1 MNPKLSLI
9 DTHCDTAYE
18 LFHRG
23 EHLDRNSCHIDLEKA
38 SCYQHYAQYFA
49 VWSNKR
55 LDDEACWQDFLKI
68 TDYFQA
74 ELDRLS
80 DRAVQVRT
88 GAELDAAW
96 AAGKTAAILAV
107 EDARLTAGHIER
119 LDVLKRKGVRY
130 MTLMWSGETCVGGS
144 HNTQSGLTDFGKQL
158 VAGCFERGIIPD
170 VSHASEQSVDDL
182 IPLARQY
189 GKPFIASHSNSHEVC
204 GHTRN
209 LRDRHFAV
217 IRELGGIIGINL
229 CPAFLTDTNARPATM
244 DDILAHIDHFM
255 ELGGEDVVGLGCDL
269 DGTDL
274 PEGFSH
280 VGDLLKI
287 ADALAQRNYTEELIE
302 KIFWKNYRCFA
313 LRNL

>member
-9 DTHCDTAYE
+9 DTHCDTTYE

-144 HNTQSGLTDFGKQL
+144 HNTRSGLTDFGKQL
-158 VAGCFERGIIPD
+158 VAGWLR
-170 VSHASEQSVDDL
+170 
-182 IPLARQY
+182 ARHH
-189 GKPFIASHSNSHEVC
+189 P
-204 GHTRN
+204 
-209 LRDRHFAV
+209 
-217 IRELGGIIGINL
+217 
-229 CPAFLTDTNARPATM
+229 
-244 DDILAHIDHFM
+244 
-255 ELGGEDVVGLGCDL
+255 
-269 DGTDL
+269 
-274 PEGFSH
+274 
-280 VGDLLKI
+280 
-287 ADALAQRNYTEELIE
+287 
-302 KIFWKNYRCFA
+302 
-313 LRNL
+313 

>member
-80 DRAVQVRT
+80 DRAVQVRSLHP
-88 GAELDAAW
+88 GVSFEE
-96 AAGKTAAILAV
+96 V
-107 EDARLTAGHIER
+107 
-119 LDVLKRKGVRY
+119 DVLKRKGVRY

-209 LRDRHFAV
+209 LRDRHFAI
-217 IRELGGIIGINL
+217 IRELGGIVGINL
-229 CPAFLTDTNARPATM
+229 CPAFLTDTNVRPATM

-287 ADALAQRNYTEELIE
+287 ADALAQHNYTEELIE